1 MKTALVFGSSGL
13 IGGHLLNQLIKDNNY
28 NKIKIFVRSEP
39 ENNDPKVEIIKT
51 DFNNLE
57 NHKEDIKGDDCFFC
71 IGTTKQ
77 NSPDKN
83 EYRRVELD
91 VPKEIAQIAKS
102 NSVNSFIF
110 VSSGYADPKSSGDYL
125 KFKGE
130 VEEELKRL
138 NFSKLGIMRPSFLLG
153 DRKEKRVG
161 EKIGIF
167 VFKLLSPLFLG
178 PLKKMKPIHSTTV
191 AKAHV
196 LSLKNSKVNGR
207 RLLIGSEVKKMLEI
221 SKIMQEEF
229 PQFAKKLPKKEMP
242 NFMLKLI
249 SYLDSSAKLMVPELG
264 ILMQTD
270 TSYAEDLLGIKFKP
284 ARDSI
289 KDAGNSVIRLG
300 LI

>member
-13 IGGHLLNQLIKDNNY
+13 IGGHLLNQLINDINY

-39 ENNDPKVEIIKT
+39 ENNNPKVEIIKT

-57 NHKEDIKGDDCFFC
+57 NHKEDIKGEDCFFC

-178 PLKKMKPIHSTTV
+178 PLKKMKPIHSVTV
-191 AKAHV
+191 AKAMIKTANEN
-196 LSLKNSKVNGR
+196 LEKNIFESN
-207 RLLIGSEVKKMLEI
+207 EI
-221 SKIMQEEF
+221 
-229 PQFAKKLPKKEMP
+229 A
-242 NFMLKLI
+242 
-249 SYLDSSAKLMVPELG
+249 ELV
-264 ILMQTD
+264 
-270 TSYAEDLLGIKFKP
+270 
-284 ARDSI
+284 R
-289 KDAGNSVIRLG
+289 
-300 LI
+300 

>member
-13 IGGHLLNQLIKDNNY
+13 IGGHLLNELIQNDNY
-28 NKIKIFVRSEP
+28 SKIKLFVRSDHGS
-39 ENNDPKVEIIKT
+39 NDSKTEIIKT

-57 NHKEDIKGDDCFFC
+57 NHREDIKGDDCFFC

-102 NSVNSFIF
+102 NLVNSFVF

-138 NFSKLGIMRPSFLLG
+138 NFPKLGIVRPSFLLG
-153 DRKEKRVG
+153 DRKEKRIG

-167 VFKLLSPLFLG
+167 LFKLLSPLFLG
-178 PLKKMKPIHSTTV
+178 PLKKMKPIHSAIV
-191 AKAHV
+191 AKGMIAIIQND
-196 LSLKNSKVNGR
+196 SSQTIYESN
-207 RLLIGSEVKKMLEI
+207 EI
-221 SKIMQEEF
+221 SEII
-229 PQFAKKLPKKEMP
+229 
-242 NFMLKLI
+242 N
-249 SYLDSSAKLMVPELG
+249 
-264 ILMQTD
+264 
-270 TSYAEDLLGIKFKP
+270 
-284 ARDSI
+284 
-289 KDAGNSVIRLG
+289 
-300 LI
+300 